1 MGVNEGVLLAGG
13 RNVQVEVKEG
23 VKVGVDVN
31 VGEGVTVGVLV
42 VVPGTM
48 AGVWLR
54 VGI

>member
-1 MGVNEGVLLAGG
+1 VSLGGG

-23 VKVGVDVN
+23 VNVGVEVD
-31 VGEGVTVGVLV
+31 VGEGVMVGVFV
-42 VVPGTM
+42 AVPGTM